1 MVKAGKTSSARASSL
16 AATIFSGAS
25 PSPGDV
31 IAIPPTSTFN
41 HGLSSADERTML
53 DLLGVPGQ
61 KTSQCSPV
69 TGIVKA
75 RIKTRIDVGPFT
87 VTGLDIA
94 VDRLKAAFDE
104 ASEQIPDVVAQVKS
118 AGMLCVRHIR
128 NDANKFSNHSWG
140 TAVDLYFGQDVVP
153 QGTKRTYR
161 GCLQLAPFFN
171 NHGWYWGAGF
181 SGSSVDSMHF
191 ELAKETI
198 QATTDAVS

>member
-1 MVKAGKTSSARASSL
+1 MGKAARAIRAPNL
-16 AATIFSGAS
+16 ASTIFSGAS

-31 IAIPPTSTFN
+31 IPIPATSTFN
-41 HGLSSADERTML
+41 QGLHSADESTML
-53 DLLGVPGQ
+53 GLLGVPGQ

-69 TGIVKA
+69 TGTIKA
-75 RIKTRIDVGPFT
+75 RIETGVDVGPFK

-94 VDRLKAAFDE
+94 VQRLKAAFDE
-104 ASEQIPDVVAQVKS
+104 ASTQIPDVVAQVKT
-118 AGMLCVRHIR
+118 AGMLCVRHMR
-128 NDANKFSNHSWG
+128 NDPNTFSNHSWG
-140 TAVDLYFGQDVVP
+140 TAVDLYFGKGVIP
-153 QGTKRTYR
+153 QGTKKTYR

-198 QATTDAVS
+198 QAAAKAVS

>member
-1 MVKAGKTSSARASSL
+1 MVKAGKAASARASGL
-16 AATIFSGAS
+16 ATTIFSGVS
-25 PSPGDV
+25 PPPGDV

-41 HGLSSADERTML
+41 QGLSSADERTML
-53 DLLGVPGQ
+53 SVFGVPGQ

-69 TGIVKA
+69 TGNIKA
-75 RIKTRIDVGPFT
+75 RIKTRVDVGPFT

-104 ASEQIPDVVAQVKS
+104 AFEQIPDVVTQVKS

-128 NDANKFSNHSWG
+128 NDASRFSNHSWG
-140 TAVDLYFGQDVVP
+140 TAVDLYFGKDVVP
-153 QGTKRTYR
+153 QGTKKTYR
-161 GCLQLAPFFN
+161 GCLKLAPFFN

-198 QATTDAVS
+198 QATADAAS